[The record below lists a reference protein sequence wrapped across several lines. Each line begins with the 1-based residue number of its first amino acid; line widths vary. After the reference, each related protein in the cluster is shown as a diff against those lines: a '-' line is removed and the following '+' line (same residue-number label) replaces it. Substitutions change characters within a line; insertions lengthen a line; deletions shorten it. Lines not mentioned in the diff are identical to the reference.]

1 MNVREQ
7 IFLTVLLHP
16 KPLHLISINVATSA
30 FNRWCNGHQA
40 ESFQT
45 ARDQV
50 PFFTEKSAHLCL
62 VTPPLIKTAPGDIVW
77 IFHSALTLFFI
88 CPIPKGKGI
97 YVSDQRMKSTQDEIK
112 NVKTWIFGLETCGGD
127 WKFRSGR
134 PWPRLWG
141 ACEQYEVFSADPE
154 ATAELRAFHTA
165 CFPLSLL
172 HAVRLCRHQPS
183 GSSFSVW
190 IIGWVFNLWR
200 VYIKE
205 LLYYLW
211 SKAGTTCGCTRSPV
225 QFSGY
230 ITLCQLVARPLWA
243 AVKRRAERLL
253 PPPQSRAA
261 TPPQ

>member
-62 VTPPLIKTAPGDIVW
+62 VTPPLIKTAPGDIFW
-77 IFHSALTLFFI
+77 IFHSTLTLFFI

-112 NVKTWIFGLETCGGD
+112 RCQNLNLWIRNMWRWLKVQVGQTVTPTL
-127 WKFRSGR
+127 RSM
-134 PWPRLWG
+134 WAVWS
-141 ACEQYEVFSADPE
+141 VFSRSWSHCW
-154 ATAELRAFHTA
+154 AES
-165 CFPLSLL
+165 FP
-172 HAVRLCRHQPS
+172 HC
-183 GSSFSVW
+183 
-190 IIGWVFNLWR
+190 
-200 VYIKE
+200 
-205 LLYYLW
+205 
-211 SKAGTTCGCTRSPV
+211 
-225 QFSGY
+225 
-230 ITLCQLVARPLWA
+230 
-243 AVKRRAERLL
+243 LL
-253 PPPQSRAA
+253 PFVFTARS
-261 TPPQ
+261 TFV